1 MEDDSIAITMKN
13 RPVPILNVVAETPD
27 PPQGD
32 TTAKPIPAPNDN
44 STSVIASEAA
54 APADTA
60 AQETPDIEGS
70 TASRSADCRR
80 VHSSRAASAPNK
92 CANACEV
99 PERERSNVRWLTEA
113 RAAVFRV

>member
-1 MEDDSIAITMKN
+1 MEDESIAITMKN

-32 TTAKPIPAPNDN
+32 TTAKPIPAPNDKRTN
-44 STSVIASEAA
+44 VIASEAA

-70 TASRSADCRR
+70 IASRSADCRR
-80 VHSSRAASAPNK
+80 VSAIFIP
-92 CANACEV
+92 
-99 PERERSNVRWLTEA
+99 PERRQRPTNAQMPVKFPSGNA
-113 RAAVFRV
+113 RMSDS